1 MELQFTGLSN
11 SRFLDVRE
19 VHCDEKGNLYVNNEL
34 VTNLTPSFAES
45 LADTIYEH
53 MTLKVYQLRIDLYAR
68 SNGYI
73 KKRTRLNAF
82 NDFISKLAGTE

>member
-11 SRFLDVRE
+11 SRFLNVNE
-19 VHCDEKGNLYVNNEL
+19 VHCDENGNLYVNNEL
-34 VTNLTPSFAES
+34 VANLTPYFAES
-45 LADTIYEH
+45 LTETIYEH
-53 MTLKVYQLRIDLYAR
+53 MTMKVYQLRIDLYAR

>member
-19 VHCDEKGNLYVNNEL
+19 VHCDENGNLYVNNEL
-34 VTNLTPSFAES
+34 VANLTPDFAES
-45 LADTIYEH
+45 LADTIYEY
-53 MTLKVYQLRIDLYAR
+53 MMEKAYQLRVDLYSH

>member
-11 SRFLDVRE
+11 NHFLNVNE
-19 VHCDEKGNLYVNNEL
+19 VHCDEDGNLYVNNGF
-34 VTNLTPSFAES
+34 VANLTPAFAES

-53 MTLKVYQLRIDLYAR
+53 MTMKVYQLRIDLYAR